1 MKGVIILLLFVSQSL
16 GLKAQAPCPTVCDT
30 FYYIRITVVPQ
41 DAYPIFLDGLSKQN
55 DLTSINLQNLDSLQN
70 SFLRIA
76 HFSPGLTSGSYAS
89 LLKKCMGDS
98 LSKQYANNHKS
109 EPYNTINKIERKTVV
124 KKGKLKTGETV
135 QYKISKI
142 AGKFFELTWDSIEGF
157 SDSNQ
162 MNVTA
167 GNKTKKVLYP
177 FEICLFEK
185 PKN

>member
-1 MKGVIILLLFVSQSL
+1 MKEIVTFLLFIFQSL
-16 GLKAQAPCPTVCDT
+16 IIKAQPPCPTVCDT
-30 FYYIRITVVPQ
+30 FYYIRITVVPPN
-41 DAYPIFLDGLSKQN
+41 AYPIFIDGLSKEYN
-55 DLTSINLQNLDSLQN
+55 LNSINLQNIDSLQN

-76 HFSPGLTSGSYAS
+76 HYTPGLTSGSYAS
-89 LLKKCMGDS
+89 ILKRCMGDS
-98 LSKQYANNHKS
+98 LSKRYASDHKT
-109 EPYNTINKIERKTVV
+109 EPYNIINKIERKTVT
-124 KKGKLKTGETV
+124 KKGRLETGETV

-142 AGKFFELTWDSIEGF
+142 AGTYLELTWESIENS

-162 MNVTA
+162 MEISA